1 MALIEWKDHYSVGVP
16 AVDHEHRELIDLIN
30 RVHDDLTAR
39 ADETRIEASLGD
51 ILAAI
56 SAHFALEERFMLEH
70 RYDQRA
76 EHKAEHERLLDVL
89 RDIMES
95 YGEDPQA
102 NAERLAERLDEWF
115 TIHFRT
121 HDARLHRRLGDHG
134 HA

>member
-1 MALIEWKDHYSVGVP
+1 MPLIEWKDHYSVGVP

-30 RVHDDLTAR
+30 RVHDELSAGVGEAR
-39 ADETRIEASLGD
+39 ITASLGD

-56 SAHFALEERFMLEH
+56 SAHFALEERFMTER

-76 EHKAEHERLLDVL
+76 AHKEEHERLLDVL

-95 YGEDPQA
+95 YDDDPQA
-102 NAERLAERLDEWF
+102 SSELLAKRLDEWF